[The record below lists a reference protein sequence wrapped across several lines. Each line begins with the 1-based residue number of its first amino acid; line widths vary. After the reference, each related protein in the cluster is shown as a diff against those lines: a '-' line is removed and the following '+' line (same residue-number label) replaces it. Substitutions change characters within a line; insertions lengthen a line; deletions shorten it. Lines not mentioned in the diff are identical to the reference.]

1 MRVPCQLPYVS
12 CNFCDTLYLSICM
25 LSSVCRLLV
34 DRSSLSSESDADFVG
49 RSTVHFNALILYL
62 RCNACHKLVLLGFL
76 GFLCPNYSH
85 FCSLCS
91 AIQHHNETSFQTSV
105 IHHFDTEVSWRD
117 DQSGGRAPNR
127 VQGIVPGGSEAKFPH
142 PLPRQ
147 KMNNC
152 AYLTVCE
159 LTVQLFL
166 SIAPHILKTK
176 KSYLCQ
182 CDFICRVTACLEI
195 WNCRAIKNLSG
206 ERGKLGRSQGNV
218 RET

>member
-62 RCNACHKLVLLGFL
+62 QCNACHKLVLYGFL

-91 AIQHHNETSFQTSV
+91 AIQHRNETSFQTSV

-117 DQSGGRAPNR
+117 DQSGAEPQTESRGESLVGQKRSSPT
-127 VQGIVPGGSEAKFPH
+127 PSPAK
-142 PLPRQ
+142 
-147 KMNNC
+147 K
-152 AYLTVCE
+152 
-159 LTVQLFL
+159 
-166 SIAPHILKTK
+166 
-176 KSYLCQ
+176 
-182 CDFICRVTACLEI
+182 
-195 WNCRAIKNLSG
+195 
-206 ERGKLGRSQGNV
+206 
-218 RET
+218 